1 MTAIGRLIHRY
12 AIWIVGVW
20 ALAAIIGNNFAPPLE
35 QVITAE
41 DQPFSPAGTATSR
54 AVERSAAA
62 FSQAPGD
69 NIGYLVLER
78 NGVLN
83 DQDRAYYDALVVAL
97 RRDSRHVIEV
107 VDWWGTPAIAEVARS
122 DDHHAVTAALRF
134 GGMVGTSQ
142 AGESITAAR
151 SIVTQLHPP
160 DGLHVF
166 VTGPGATI
174 VDEFAAIDRQT
185 QLITATTI
193 VVLLILLLIVYRSAI
208 TATVPL
214 LSVVVSLAVAKP
226 IVSVL
231 VDRDFIG
238 ISLFSLGLSVAVVVG
253 AGTGFAMFL
262 IGRYHER
269 RRQHIAPAAALADAY
284 RGWRR
289 RSRVRRSSWS
299 HRWALWDG

>member
-253 AGTGFAMFL
+253 A
-262 IGRYHER
+262 RE
-269 RRQHIAPAAALADAY
+269 PA
-284 RGWRR
+284 
-289 RSRVRRSSWS
+289 SRCS
-299 HRWALWDG
+299 